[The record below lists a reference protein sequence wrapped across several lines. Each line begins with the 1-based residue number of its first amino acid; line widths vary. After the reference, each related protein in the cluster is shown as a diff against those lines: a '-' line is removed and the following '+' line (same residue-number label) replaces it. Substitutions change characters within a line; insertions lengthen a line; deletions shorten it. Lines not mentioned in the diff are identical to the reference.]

1 MLYVFDTN
9 SIRVLGNYYPERFPT
24 FWRRFDEAVHEGR
37 VVSVREVL
45 NELEKQSV
53 APWLLQWVQAH
64 RSSFLLPRCGGDR
77 IHHADLFGCPTSR
90 R

>member
-37 VVSVREVL
+37 VVSVHEVL

-53 APWLLQWVQAH
+53 APWLLQWVRVH
-64 RSSFLLPRCGGDR
+64 RNSFLLPDARR
-77 IHHADLFGCPTSR
+77 PSSSR
-90 R
+90 RSSGSRISRP